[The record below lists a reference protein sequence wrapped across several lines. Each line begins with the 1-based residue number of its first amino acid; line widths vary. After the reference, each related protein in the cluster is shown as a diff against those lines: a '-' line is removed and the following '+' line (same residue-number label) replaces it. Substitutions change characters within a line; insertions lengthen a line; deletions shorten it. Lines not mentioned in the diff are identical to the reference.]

1 MINDKILLTGG
12 TGFFGKALLRHWC
25 LNEDNGLVTP
35 RVYVLSRSPKEF
47 IENYPEFK
55 SRKWLTLHLGNILE
69 QKTLP
74 IDEFTH
80 ILHAATDST
89 LGLKLNPLERYIQIV
104 DGTRNMLEFAVAK
117 RIPRFLLVSSG
128 GVYGAQPLGMK
139 RIPETFHG
147 IPDPLNSE
155 NVYSMAKRITEHLCA
170 IFNAQYGVETI
181 IARCFTFIGRDLPLN
196 AHFAA
201 GNFIRDALYTS
212 EIIVEGDGTAVR
224 SYMDQR
230 DLAEWLIKI
239 LMCGIKGKAYNVGSD
254 ESISIREL
262 AFLIRDTIAQ
272 SKPVK
277 IIGVEKIQNYKN
289 IYVPSIIKAKNDLG
303 LKINYSLEESIKET
317 IAHIK

>member
-1 MINDKILLTGG
+1 MMCAIYAKQKGLHISIARI
-12 TGFFGKALLRHWC
+12 FALL
-25 LNEDNGLVTP
+25 GP
-35 RVYVLSRSPKEF
+35 Y
-47 IENYPEFK
+47 
-55 SRKWLTLHLGNILE
+55 
-69 QKTLP
+69 
-74 IDEFTH
+74 
-80 ILHAATDST
+80 
-89 LGLKLNPLERYIQIV
+89 
-104 DGTRNMLEFAVAK
+104 
-117 RIPRFLLVSSG
+117 
-128 GVYGAQPLGMK
+128 
-139 RIPETFHG
+139 
-147 IPDPLNSE
+147 
-155 NVYSMAKRITEHLCA
+155 
-170 IFNAQYGVETI
+170 
-181 IARCFTFIGRDLPLN
+181 LPLDT
-196 AHFAA
+196 HFAA